1 MTTTM
6 AVSDKSGV
14 NNHEIANA
22 VSFPL
27 KTSRKTTIRP
37 SAPATIDTPLEGTG
51 IANLAIPETDDPPKR
66 KKPAVNVRARGPR
79 FGLMQ
84 WRRLVGSASDLAQRK
99 GAPYRKDIPWDEIR
113 KHNQPHDCWMV
124 LRGVVYNIGPY
135 LAYHPGGIEIF
146 SKAKLLGEDGT
157 KLFDKYHPWV
167 SIDGLIETLMIGSV
181 AKLKD
186 EDEGEDHTTTTSGG
200 KF

>member
-6 AVSDKSGV
+6 AVDDKGGD
-14 NNHEIANA
+14 NNDEIANA
-22 VSFPL
+22 VSFLL
-27 KTSRKTTIRP
+27 KTSLKTTIRP
-37 SAPATIDTPLEGTG
+37 SVPATIDTPLEGTG
-51 IANLAIPETDDPPKR
+51 IANLAIAATDDPPKR

-79 FGLMQ
+79 FGLAQ
-84 WRRLVGSASDLAQRK
+84 WRRLVGSANDLAQRK
-99 GAPYRKDIPWDEIR
+99 GAPYRKDIPWDEVR

-167 SIDGLIETLMIGSV
+167 GIDGLIETLLIGSV
-181 AKLKD
+181 AKI
-186 EDEGEDHTTTTSGG
+186 EDEDHTPTTSGG
-200 KF
+200 KC